1 MAIQRVFLGWDRPPL
16 ASAMEFL
23 LQRFGTRDRLDLH
36 RLILVVP
43 GARAGRRLQEM
54 LVESAE
60 NEGLLLRPPKVVTV
74 GQLPEQLY
82 VAKRPFADDLVQ
94 QLAWVRA
101 LGQVEPQ
108 ELKLL
113 AASVP
118 AADDLA
124 GWLGL
129 GAMLGRLHRELAA
142 EALDFKQ
149 VAEQGAALDGFCE
162 EPRWRMLAAVQ
173 DRYLR
178 VLDGVDLWDR
188 QTARL
193 FAIEHG
199 ECGTDS
205 SIVLVGTAD
214 MNRVQQ
220 KMLDQVAGQFT
231 AMVFAPEDLA
241 DRFDAHGCL
250 RPEAWQEICVDLAD
264 GQIEIAGGPAEQ
276 ASAAVRAIADLEG
289 RYAADQV
296 TIGVPDE
303 RLVPYLQQQFG
314 QWDVSVRHGAGVPIE
329 QTEPYRLLAA
339 VADYLE
345 AGDFRTLAALVRHPA
360 VADWLAAQKAHDD
373 WLTLLDRYWSE
384 HLPHQLGRPWLGSA
398 ETGRRLQRLTVGIGR
413 LTRDLG
419 AVEGDRSMF
428 SAQGASAK
436 RPSSPKNGPVPA
448 RGPVPGRRRPLD
460 QWCEPIL
467 NLLVQVFGEVARDA
481 RNPADHGVLTA
492 CGQLRDV
499 LGEDLRIPAELMPA
513 VSAGEALRL
522 VLQQAAGGR
531 IAPLSDPKAIELLGW
546 LELPLDDAPAL
557 VVVAMNEGIVP
568 SSLNADLFLPNQL
581 RRVLGIEDNAR
592 RYARDAYALGVLC
605 RSRERLRVIAGRRT
619 SDGDPLVP
627 SRLLFACDRPAMAR
641 RALAY
646 FGPAADTGSASC
658 RERPQWRSGGSE
670 EAAPGVHPGT
680 PQRAFPTDEAPFHV
694 PRPRPLAE
702 PVRSMRVTE
711 FRDYLACPYRYYLR
725 HRLRLERLADDAEEL
740 DGLGFG
746 SLVHEVLRRFGG
758 GPLAA
763 STDARQINDF
773 LGHSLDEVLDEC
785 YGRSPLPAIRVQ
797 AEQIRARLAAF
808 ADWQAAWAAEGW
820 RIEHVEW
827 QPEEG
832 QARLMVDGQPMF
844 LRGRIDRVDVH
855 ASDGRAVIFDYKS
868 SNQAEPPEK
877 THRRQ
882 GQWVDLQLP
891 LYRHLA
897 AELRLGGPIELAYL
911 VLPKDVRQVGPLRAE
926 WTKDDLTAADA
937 AAEDVVR
944 KVRAEQFW
952 PPASPPPAFFDDLA
966 AICQDSRLIAR
977 IEKAAGE
984 EEEQG

>member
-1 MAIQRVFLGWDRPPL
+1 M
-16 ASAMEFL
+16 ASAIDFL
-23 LQRFGTRDRLDLH
+23 IERFRTQDKLDLH

-60 NEGLLLRPPKVVTV
+60 TQGLLLRPPKVVTV

-82 VAKRPFADDLVQ
+82 SAKRPFADDLVQ

-101 LGQVEPQ
+101 LRQVEPQ
-108 ELKLL
+108 QLTLL

-129 GAMLGRLHRELAA
+129 GTMLGRLHRELAA

-162 EPRWRMLAAVQ
+162 EPRWRMLAVVQ
-173 DRYLR
+173 DRYLG
-178 VLDGVDLWDR
+178 VLDGVGLWDR

-199 ECGTDS
+199 ECHTDC

-220 KMLDQVAGQFT
+220 KMLDQVAGQVT
-231 AMVFAPEDLA
+231 ALVFAPEDLA

-250 RPEAWQEICVDLAD
+250 RPEAWQDVCIDLAD
-264 GQIEIAGGPAEQ
+264 EQIEIVGGPAEQ
-276 ASAAVRAIADLEG
+276 AAAAVRAIADLEG
-289 RYAADQV
+289 RYAADEV

-303 RLVPYLQQQFG
+303 RLVPHLQQQFS
-314 QWDVSVRHGAGVPIE
+314 QWDVSVRHGAGTPID

-339 VADYLE
+339 VADHLE

-360 VADWLAAQKAHDD
+360 VADWLAAQEAHDD

-398 ETGRRLQRLTVGIGR
+398 ETGRRLQRLTAEIGR

-419 AVEGDRSMF
+419 
-428 SAQGASAK
+428 
-436 RPSSPKNGPVPA
+436 
-448 RGPVPGRRRPLD
+448 GRRRPLD

-467 NLLVQVFGEVARDA
+467 MLLVQVFGEVARDA

-499 LGEDLRIPAELMPA
+499 LAEDLRIPAELTPE
-513 VSAGEALRL
+513 VSAGESLRL

-592 RYARDAYALGVLC
+592 RYARDAYALGALC
-605 RSRERLRVIAGRRT
+605 QSRERLRVIAGRRT

-646 FGPAADTGSASC
+646 FGPAADTGAESC
-658 RERPQWRSGGSE
+658 RERPLWRSGRSE

-680 PQRAFPTDEAPFHV
+680 PQRAFPTGDASFQV

-702 PVRSMRVTE
+702 PVTSMRVTE

-763 STDARQINDF
+763 STDARQISDF
-773 LGHSLDEVLDEC
+773 LGHSLDEVLGEC

-808 ADWQAAWAAEGW
+808 AVWHAGWAAEGW

-855 ASDGRAVIFDYKS
+855 PSDGRAVIFDYKS

-897 AELRLGGPIELAYL
+897 AELGLGGPIALAYL
-911 VLPKDVRQVGPLRAE
+911 LLPKDVRQVGPLQAE
-926 WTKDDLTAADA
+926 WTAADLAEADA
-937 AAEDVVR
+937 AAADVVR

-984 EEEQG
+984 EEGPT